1 MQTTDLREKSL
12 HLIVRTPEKTIY
24 EGEAKAVSSVN
35 EKGPFDVLSAHQ
47 NFITLIKDNLSI
59 IDTAGEKQDI
69 PVQGGVMRVHEN
81 EVTIFLGVGEFDEN
95 EVTHQSIE

>member
-1 MQTTDLREKSL
+1 MQTSDLREKSL
-12 HLIVRTPEKTIY
+12 HLIVRTPEKTVY

-47 NFITLIKDNLSI
+47 NFITLIKENLSI
-59 IDTAGEKQDI
+59 IDASGEKQDF

-95 EVTHQSIE
+95 EVKQQTIE